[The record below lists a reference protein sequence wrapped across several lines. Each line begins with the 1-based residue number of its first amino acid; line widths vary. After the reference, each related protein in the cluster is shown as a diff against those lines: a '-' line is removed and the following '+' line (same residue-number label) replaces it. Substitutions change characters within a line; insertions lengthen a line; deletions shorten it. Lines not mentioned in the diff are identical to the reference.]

1 MPRSPADIPVVI
13 LCGGLG
19 TRIREAAESL
29 PKPLIDIGGRPILWH
44 IMKVYDQ
51 HGFRR
56 FILPLGYKGWNIK
69 EYFLRYRENLADFCV
84 RLGDDDRP
92 PEYLNDLG
100 LEEWEVTLVETGLHT
115 GTGGR
120 VRRVSHLLD
129 GDTFAVTY
137 GDGIADVDLTA
148 ELDFHRRHGQVG
160 TVVGVQPTSRYGEL
174 VTDDDRVTGFAEKP
188 DQTDTYVSG
197 GFFFFQRDF
206 LDHLTDDPELLLER
220 APLAGLA
227 ASGGLRLFP
236 HHGFWMG
243 MDTYREYTALNA
255 MWESGEAPWKT
266 WTD

>member
-1 MPRSPADIPVVI
+1 MPLSPADIPVVI

-19 TRIREAAESL
+19 TRIREATESL

-44 IMKVYDQ
+44 VMKVYDQ

-69 EYFLRYRENLADFCV
+69 EYFLRYRENLADFTI
-84 RLGDDDRP
+84 RLGDDHEQ

-100 LEEWEVTLVETGLHT
+100 LEEWDVTLVETGLLT

-137 GDGIADVDLTA
+137 GDGIADIDLTA
-148 ELDFHRRHGQVG
+148 ELAFHQRHGDVG

-174 VTDDDRVTGFAEKP
+174 VTHDDQVLGFAEKP

-197 GFFFFQRDF
+197 GFFFFERAF
-206 LDHLTDDPELLLER
+206 LDHLDDDPELLLER
-220 APLAGLA
+220 APLSSLA
-227 ASGGLRLFP
+227 AEGGLRMFP

-243 MDTYREYTALNA
+243 MDTYREYTTLNA
-255 MWESGEAPWKT
+255 LWESGEAPWKT